1 MSSFFKLIT
10 VVFGSAVLMMGCVS
24 SPQTP
29 VVPSNPLTTQGSLF
43 LKAKGD
49 APIWAADIENNQLF
63 FSNGMHRRS
72 ITELTSRSNYASGVS
87 YTGNWQGYSLV
98 LNVTK
103 QDCEDKSGHNYQYTA
118 QAMLDDQVYSGC
130 ASL

>member
-1 MSSFFKLIT
+1 MSSFFKLSLFIFSILLIGCNALPQNTT
-10 VVFGSAVLMMGCVS
+10 V
-24 SPQTP
+24 PN
-29 VVPSNPLTTQGSLF
+29 NPLTTQNSVF

-49 APIWAADIENNQLF
+49 SPLWTADIENNQLF
-63 FSNGMHRRS
+63 FSNTKYARS
-72 ITELTSRSNYASGVS
+72 LTELTSRANYASGVS
-87 YTGNWQGYSLV
+87 YSGNWQGYALV

-103 QDCEDKSGHNYQYTA
+103 QDCEDKSGRNYQYTA